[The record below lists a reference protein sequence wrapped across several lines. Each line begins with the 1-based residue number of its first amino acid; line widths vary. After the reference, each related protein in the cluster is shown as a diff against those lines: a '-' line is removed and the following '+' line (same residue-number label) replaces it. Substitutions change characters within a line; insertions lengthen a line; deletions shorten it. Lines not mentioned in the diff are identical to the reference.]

1 MSAGAT
7 ARPGAGLAAFAVR
20 LRAAAWL
27 GLQIES
33 NWTDPFLFTA
43 YVVAFP
49 LATAFILVGM
59 YWAVGGHGAAGDA
72 FRGFYVGSAFHNY
85 VVMALVGM
93 GWVIVEERELYETL
107 KYVYTSPIGM
117 FNYLAGRS
125 LVKLA
130 LATLSA
136 ALTLLVGWFA
146 AGVRWDWAAVRW
158 LPLLLS
164 LGVGLFAVVSFGF
177 FVAGVAMAMPR
188 AAFAVNDGVVVA
200 LYLLCGVI
208 FPVDLL
214 PRAVQWIAL
223 GLPFTWWY
231 EALRRF
237 LLGHGASAR
246 LGTWPDG
253 ALLAWLVVGAVAG
266 FLASVLTGAHESLV
280 TMIVLG
286 IVGAVVG
293 GWVASDLLHIADVT
307 GINSTSIAVATI
319 GAVIVILVVGSFNHR
334 GRYGWRF
341 AEQSYYLGFPWLS
354 SFHLRCILELGY
366 RVGEL
371 EWLEPM
377 HVRFRPSQDVFRM
390 SWKETR
396 AGDP

>member
-1 MSAGAT
+1 VSAPAVAHPAGPRGA
-7 ARPGAGLAAFAVR
+7 AGWATLAAR

-33 NWTDPFLFTA
+33 NWTDPFMFTA

-59 YWAVGGHGAAGDA
+59 YWSVGGHSAATDA

-125 LVKLA
+125 LVKLV
-130 LATLSA
+130 LASLSA
-136 ALTLLVGWFA
+136 ALALAVGWFA
-146 AGVRWDWAAVRW
+146 VGLRWDWQAVRW
-158 LPLLLS
+158 LPLLFS
-164 LGVGLFAVVSFGF
+164 FGVGLFAVVSFGF
-177 FVAGVAMAMPR
+177 FVAGVAMVMPR

-208 FPVDLL
+208 FPLDLL
-214 PRAVQWIAL
+214 PRALQWVSLA
-223 GLPFTWWY
+223 LPFTWWY

-246 LGTWPDG
+246 LGRVPDAALVG
-253 ALLAWLVVGAVAG
+253 AL
-266 FLASVLTGAHESLV
+266 
-280 TMIVLG
+280 
-286 IVGAVVG
+286 
-293 GWVASDLLHIADVT
+293 
-307 GINSTSIAVATI
+307 VATT
-319 GAVIVILVVGSFNHR
+319 LVFSVAAHFAYLALER
-334 GRYGWRF
+334 RARQLGRLD
-341 AEQSYYLGFPWLS
+341 QTT
-354 SFHLRCILELGY
+354 
-366 RVGEL
+366 
-371 EWLEPM
+371 
-377 HVRFRPSQDVFRM
+377 VF
-390 SWKETR
+390 
-396 AGDP
+396 